1 LARRSHHRNSD
12 RANDLIPK
20 NIKYLELLE
29 RALGRSS
36 SDVLH
41 GRYINYLDMRY
52 YTSGNPCFVWEAIYW
67 LRQRELTDQLFKLA
81 GSIERLLDLTPVDQV
96 KLEIQA
102 ESYISDV
109 PLLLPG
115 WCINALARWA
125 STISL
130 NSFGNSITNT
140 LKYAKSYASLLGKRS
155 ELDKLIQLRASRSR
169 DLSARQAVDQIHSSF
184 EFTKRGWNALD
195 ECQREIMA
203 LNVEQV
209 FIFTKRNGIS
219 ADEVYA
225 QMAEEI
231 GIDERNVRRLVAYG
245 RKIVR
250 DLERCI
256 DPQNDET

>member
-1 LARRSHHRNSD
+1 
-12 RANDLIPK
+12 
-20 NIKYLELLE
+20 
-29 RALGRSS
+29 
-36 SDVLH
+36 
-41 GRYINYLDMRY
+41 
-52 YTSGNPCFVWEAIYW
+52 
-67 LRQRELTDQLFKLA
+67 
-81 GSIERLLDLTPVDQV
+81 LLDLSPVDEV
-96 KLEIQA
+96 KLEIQDA
-102 ESYISDV
+102 SHISDV
-109 PLLLPG
+109 PLLLPR

-130 NSFGNSITNT
+130 NSFEDSITNT

-169 DLSARQAVDQIHSSF
+169 DLSARQAVDQIHSSS
-184 EFTKRGWNALD
+184 EITKRGWNALD
-195 ECQREIMA
+195 ERQREIMA